1 MSFARLR
8 TADAAMSLVHASA
21 PLTPASEWRQRAR
34 TTLPVVVA
42 TVLLL
47 AGLVNIVQRASQDD
61 VEDGVLWVQR
71 STGVVAAEVDARS
84 PAGKAGIR
92 PGDVLLAV
100 DGQPIEARDDVYA
113 LQQVAARG
121 ARHTYTLLTLGDRR
135 VTQVALAPIPRGVGG
150 LYYVLAAVGIF
161 SLLVG
166 ATVRTRRPNDHATLH
181 FFWLTVAFYGV
192 FTFSFSGRLDRVDWM
207 FYWAD
212 QVATL
217 LLPPLFVHFTLVF
230 PERPRDRVL
239 AALAGTRW
247 PVLYTLPAL
256 LGLARAV
263 AIVRASE
270 DPAGLIGTIAALDRV
285 EPLYLATYLLC
296 GLAILSA
303 ALRRVR
309 STTALRQLR
318 WIVWGTAIGAGPF
331 VIAYAVPFAFG
342 ATPSLA
348 MELTAVPLGLMPLA
362 FASAIVRYRLMDVE
376 IILKRLLVYSAA
388 LSAIAAIYVAIVR
401 ATGGFFVSTED
412 DHRWVI
418 AALATVV
425 VLLLAKPVKD
435 GVQSA
440 IDRVFY
446 RDRYDYR
453 RALVG
458 FAREL
463 NTDLD
468 LDRLAERLLTRVK
481 DTLVVDRLSLMSATG
496 YGAFEAIRH
505 DGFDSPPP
513 AIVRGSAVAAR
524 LAEGHVVR
532 LDDPMAAA
540 RYPAEEV
547 EFWRD
552 TGVFYFVPCV
562 SKGSSIAVL
571 ALGRRDTGEPLTTE
585 DVVLLTAMAGQV
597 ATSIENARLYREL
610 HLKAAEFDRLRVFN
624 EHILESLDDG
634 LLVVGGD
641 GAVVRWNHALERIY
655 GLRRGEAV
663 GRPLDA
669 LFEPAVV
676 AAVQAARAA
685 SPNGGTEYRVPL
697 AARGS
702 HAGTRLLVNVTT
714 VPLLAMPGREWAGT
728 IVMFEDVTARA
739 HLEEQLRVS
748 ERMASLGLLAAGVA
762 HEVNT
767 PLTGISSYTQMLLEN
782 ADPDDPKTKVLEK
795 IERQTFRAARI
806 VNGLLNLSRPS
817 DAEEGDRTVVDLNTV
832 AGDVLALLEHQF
844 AKGRVRV
851 RRELSEGPVL
861 VSAYEF
867 KLQQVFL
874 NLFLNARDAMHSGG
888 WLTIATRVE
897 GDRAIAEVR
906 DTGMGVAPEH
916 LPRIYDPF
924 FTTKGIG
931 HGTGLGLSIS
941 YGIVQE
947 HGGHIQCESIVGQG
961 TTFILSFDSARAEQS
976 GRSRQQGAGVQP
988 GKA

>member
-1 MSFARLR
+1 MSQL
-8 TADAAMSLVHASA
+8 HASA
-21 PLTPASEWRQRAR
+21 PKPTSEWRHRAR
-34 TTLPVVVA
+34 ATLAIVVA

-47 AGLVNIVQRASQDD
+47 AGLANVVQRASQDD

-71 STGVVAAEVDARS
+71 STGVVAAEVDPRS

-100 DGQPIEARDDVYA
+100 DGQPIEARNDVYA
-113 LQQVAARG
+113 VQQSAVRS
-121 ARHTYTLLTLGDRR
+121 ARHTYTVLTLGDRR
-135 VTQVALAPIPRGVGG
+135 VAQLSLAPIPRGVGG

-166 ATVRTRRPNDHATLH
+166 VTVRARRPNDQATLH
-181 FFWLTVAFYGV
+181 FFWLSVAFFGV

-230 PERPRDRVL
+230 PERPRVRVL
-239 AALAGTRW
+239 SGLATSRW
-247 PVLYTLPAL
+247 PLLYVPPAL
-256 LGLARAV
+256 LGAARAV
-263 AIVRASE
+263 ALARASE
-270 DPAGLIGTIAALDRV
+270 DPAGLIGTIALLDRI
-285 EPLYLATYLLC
+285 EPLYLAVYLLC
-296 GLAILSA
+296 GLGILTL
-303 ALRRVR
+303 ALSRAR

-348 MELTAVPLGLMPLA
+348 MELTALPLGLMPLA

-376 IILKRLLVYSAA
+376 IILKRLLVYTAA
-388 LSAIAAIYVAIVR
+388 LGAIASIYAVIVR
-401 ATGGFFVSTED
+401 ATGGYFVSTED

-418 AALATVV
+418 ATLATVV

-435 GVQSA
+435 AVQSA

-468 LDRLAERLLTRVK
+468 LDRLAERLLSRVK
-481 DTLVVDRLSLMSATG
+481 DTLVVDRLSLMSGTG
-496 YGAFEAIRH
+496 FGAFESIRH
-505 DGFDSPPP
+505 DGFDRQPPTV
-513 AIVRGSAVAAR
+513 ARGSAVAAR

-552 TGVFYFVPCV
+552 AELYYFVPCV
-562 SKGSSIAVL
+562 SKGVSIAVI
-571 ALGRRDTGEPLTTE
+571 ALGRRDNGEPLTTE

-597 ATSIENARLYREL
+597 ATSIENARLYQEL
-610 HLKAAEFDRLRVFN
+610 HLKAAEFDRLRAFN

-641 GAVVRWNHALERIY
+641 GAVVHWNHALERIH

-663 GRPLDA
+663 GRGLDV

-685 SPNGGTEYRVPL
+685 SPGGGTEYRVPL
-697 AARGS
+697 DARGPQS
-702 HAGTRLLVNVTT
+702 GTRLLVNITT
-714 VPLLAMPGREWAGT
+714 VPLLPLPGREWAGT

-767 PLTGISSYTQMLLEN
+767 PLTGISSYTQMLLEQ
-782 ADPDDPKTKVLEK
+782 ADPDDPRTKVLEK

-817 DAEEGDRTVVDLNTV
+817 GVEDGDRTVVDLNTV
-832 AGDVLALLEHQF
+832 ATDVLALLEHQF
-844 AKGRVRV
+844 DKGRVRV
-851 RRELSEGPVL
+851 RRELADTPVL
-861 VSAYEF
+861 VSGYEF

-874 NLFLNARDAMHSGG
+874 NLFLNARDAMASGG
-888 WLTIATRVE
+888 WLTIVTRLD
-897 GDRAIAEVR
+897 GDQAIAEVR
-906 DTGMGVAPEH
+906 DTGVGVSPEH

-924 FTTKGIG
+924 FTTKGLG
-931 HGTGLGLSIS
+931 QGTGLGLSIS

-947 HGGHIQCESIVGQG
+947 HGGRIQCESAEGQG
-961 TTFILSFDSARAEQS
+961 TRFILAFAGARAEQP
-976 GRSRQQGAGVQP
+976 GQSRQQGTGL
-988 GKA
+988 

>member
-1 MSFARLR
+1 
-8 TADAAMSLVHASA
+8 MSLLHRSA
-21 PLTPASEWRQRAR
+21 NQTPVPEWRHRAR
-34 TTLPVVVA
+34 STLPIVVA

-47 AGLVNIVQRASQDD
+47 AGLVNIVQRATLDD

-71 STGVVAAEVDARS
+71 STGVVAAEVDPRS
-84 PAGKAGIR
+84 PAGKAGIH

-113 LQQVAARG
+113 LQQSAARG

-135 VTQVALAPIPRGVGG
+135 VAQVALAPIPRGVGG
-150 LYYVLAAVGIF
+150 LYYALAAVGIF

-166 ATVRTRRPNDHATLH
+166 ATVRSRRPSDQATLH
-181 FFWLTVAFYGV
+181 FFWLSVAFYGV
-192 FTFSFSGRLDRVDWM
+192 FSFSFSGRLDRVDWM

-230 PERPRDRVL
+230 PERPRDGML
-239 AALAGTRW
+239 AALAGNRW
-247 PVLYTLPAL
+247 PALYALPAL
-256 LGLARAV
+256 LGAARAI
-263 AIVRASE
+263 ALGRASE

-285 EPLYLATYLLC
+285 EPLYVAAYLLC
-296 GLAILSA
+296 GLAILGL

-331 VIAYAVPFAFG
+331 IVAYAVPFAFG

-376 IILKRLLVYSAA
+376 VILKRLLVYTAA
-388 LSAIAAIYVAIVR
+388 FSAIAAIYVVIVR
-401 ATGGFFVSTED
+401 TTGGYVVATED

-425 VLLLAKPVKD
+425 VLLLARPVKD
-435 GVQSA
+435 AVQAA

-446 RDRYDYR
+446 RGRYDYR

-468 LDRLAERLLTRVK
+468 LDRLAERLLSRVK
-481 DTLVVDRLSLMSATG
+481 DTLVVDRLCLMSGTG

-505 DGFDSPPP
+505 DGFDGQPP
-513 AIVRGSAVAAR
+513 AIVRGSAVAGR

-552 TGVFYFVPCV
+552 AGLYYFVPCV
-562 SKGSSIAVL
+562 SQGASIAVL
-571 ALGRRDTGEPLTTE
+571 ALGRRDNGEPLTTE
-585 DVVLLTAMAGQV
+585 DIVLLTAMAGQV

-634 LLVVGGD
+634 LLVVGSE

-663 GRPLDA
+663 GRALEA

-676 AAVQAARAA
+676 AAVQSARAA
-685 SPNGGTEYRVPL
+685 APNGGTEYRVPL
-697 AARGS
+697 EARGPQ
-702 HAGTRLLVNVTT
+702 GGIRLLVNITT
-714 VPLLAMPGREWAGT
+714 VPLLPMPGREWAGT
-728 IVMFEDVTARA
+728 IVMFEDVTVRA

-767 PLTGISSYTQMLLEN
+767 PLTGISSYTQMLLEQ
-782 ADPDDPKTKVLEK
+782 ADPTDPKTRVLEK

-806 VNGLLNLSRPS
+806 VNGLLNLARPS
-817 DAEEGDRTVVDLNTV
+817 AEADSDRTVVDLNTV

-844 AKGRVRV
+844 DKGRVRV
-851 RRELSEGPVL
+851 RREFADAPVL
-861 VSAYEF
+861 VSGYEF

-874 NLFLNARDAMHSGG
+874 NLFINARDAMPSGG
-888 WLTIATRVE
+888 WLTIVTRID
-897 GDRAIAEVR
+897 GGRAVAEVR
-906 DTGMGVAPEH
+906 DTGMGVAPDL

-931 HGTGLGLSIS
+931 QGTGLGLSIS

-947 HGGHIQCESIVGQG
+947 HGGAIQCESTVGQG
-961 TTFILSFDSARAEQS
+961 TRFILSFSGTRAEQP
-976 GRSRQQGAGVQP
+976 GRSRQQGTGV
-988 GKA
+988 

>member
-1 MSFARLR
+1 MPFAPDTAVNPPMSVLL
-8 TADAAMSLVHASA
+8 DS
-21 PLTPASEWRQRAR
+21 TPPQASEWGHRAR

-42 TVLLL
+42 TLLLL
-47 AGLVNIVQRASQDD
+47 AGIVNILQRATQDD

-71 STGVVAAEVDARS
+71 STGVVAAEVDPRS
-84 PAGKAGIR
+84 PAGAAGIQ

-100 DGQPIEARDDVYA
+100 DGHPIEARDDVYTI
-113 LQQVAARG
+113 QQSAARG

-135 VTQVALAPIPRGVGG
+135 VAQVALAPIPRGVGA

-166 ATVRTRRPNDHATLH
+166 ATVRTRRPSDQATLH

-192 FTFSFSGRLDRVDWM
+192 FTFSFTGRLDRVDWM

-239 AALAGTRW
+239 AALAGGRSYA
-247 PVLYTLPAL
+247 LYALPAA

-263 AIVRASE
+263 ALVRASA

-285 EPLYLATYLLC
+285 EPIYVGAHLAA
-296 GLAILSA
+296 GLAILTL

-331 VIAYAVPFAFG
+331 ILAYAVPFAFG

-388 LSAIAAIYVAIVR
+388 LSAIAAIYVVIVR

-425 VLLLAKPVKD
+425 VLLLARPVKD
-435 GVQSA
+435 AVQSA

-468 LDRLAERLLTRVK
+468 LDRLAERLLSRVK
-481 DTLVVDRLSLMSATG
+481 DTLVVDRLCLMSGTG

-505 DGFDSPPP
+505 DGFDRQPPT
-513 AIVRGSAVAAR
+513 ISRGSAVASR

-552 TGVFYFVPCV
+552 AGLFYFVPCV
-562 SKGSSIAVL
+562 SKGASIAVL
-571 ALGRRDTGEPLTTE
+571 ALGRRDNGEPLTTE

-663 GRPLDA
+663 GRGLDA

-676 AAVQAARAA
+676 AAVEAARSA
-685 SPNGGTEYRVPL
+685 SANGGTEYRVPL
-697 AARGS
+697 AGRGLQS
-702 HAGTRLLVNVTT
+702 DTRLLVNITT
-714 VPLLAMPGREWAGT
+714 VPLLPMPGREWAGT

-767 PLTGISSYTQMLLEN
+767 PLTGISSYTQMLLEQ

-806 VNGLLNLSRPS
+806 VNGLLNLARPS
-817 DAEEGDRTVVDLNTV
+817 GVEDGDRTVVDLNTV
-832 AGDVLALLEHQF
+832 AADVLSLLEHQF
-844 AKGRVRV
+844 DKGRVRV
-851 RRELSEGPVL
+851 RRELAGAPVL
-861 VSAYEF
+861 VSGYEF

-874 NLFLNARDAMHSGG
+874 NLFLNARDAMPSGG
-888 WLTIATRVE
+888 WLTIATRVD

-906 DTGMGVAPEH
+906 DTGMGVSPEH
-916 LPRIYDPF
+916 LQRIYDPF

-931 HGTGLGLSIS
+931 QGTGLGLSIS

-947 HGGHIQCESIVGQG
+947 HGGTIQCDSAEGHG
-961 TTFILSFDSARAEQS
+961 TTFVLSFAGARAEQP
-976 GRSRQQGAGVQP
+976 GRSRQQGTGV
-988 GKA
+988 

>member
-1 MSFARLR
+1 
-8 TADAAMSLVHASA
+8 MSLLPSSA

-61 VEDGVLWVQR
+61 LEDGVLWVQR
-71 STGVVAAEVDARS
+71 STGVVAAEVDSRS

-166 ATVRTRRPNDHATLH
+166 ATVRTRRPTDQATLH

-247 PVLYTLPAL
+247 PLLYALPAL

-285 EPLYLATYLLC
+285 EPLYLAGYLLC
-296 GLAILSA
+296 GLAILTA

-331 VIAYAVPFAFG
+331 VLAYAVPFAFG

-376 IILKRLLVYSAA
+376 IILKRLLVYTAA

-435 GVQSA
+435 AVQSA

-540 RYPAEEV
+540 RYPAEDV

-552 TGVFYFVPCV
+552 AGVFYFVPCV

-571 ALGRRDTGEPLTTE
+571 ALGRRDHGEPLTTE

-676 AAVQAARAA
+676 SAVQAARAV

-714 VPLLAMPGREWAGT
+714 VPLLPMPGREWAGT

-817 DAEEGDRTVVDLNTV
+817 DVEDGDRTVVDLNTV

-844 AKGRVRV
+844 DKGRVRV
-851 RRELSEGPVL
+851 RRELAETPVL
-861 VSAYEF
+861 VLAYEF

-906 DTGMGVAPEH
+906 DTGTGVAPEH

-947 HGGHIQCESIVGQG
+947 HGGRIQCESIVGQG
-961 TTFILSFDSARAEQS
+961 TTFRLSFAGARAEQP
-976 GRSRQQGAGVQP
+976 GRSRQQEAGVQP